1 MYEYAM
7 AMTATVSTP
16 KGQGQLYGAQHED
29 VVVAGPTIPSQRQ
42 LSDSKRPFRWSCPKV
57 R

>member
-7 AMTATVSTP
+7 AMTATMSTP